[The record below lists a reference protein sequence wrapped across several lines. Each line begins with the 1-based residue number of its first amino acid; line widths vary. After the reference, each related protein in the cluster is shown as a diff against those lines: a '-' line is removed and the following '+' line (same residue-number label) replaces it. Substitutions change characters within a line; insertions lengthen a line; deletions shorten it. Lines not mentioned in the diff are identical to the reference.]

1 MAKSLD
7 KVLQPD
13 GTYKWELVE
22 PTHDQMMGND
32 PITACPAP
40 EPVVEPEPE
49 TVVVT
54 EEPVVEQTND
64 FKSMTKKQL
73 EDFGRTI
80 GIELDKRHSK
90 KVLIKELE
98 EKLNPST

>member
-7 KVLQPD
+7 KVLQSD
-13 GTYKWELVE
+13 GTYKWEEVELVHS
-22 PTHDQMMGND
+22 TNVV
-32 PITACPAP
+32 

-49 TVVVT
+49 EKVVIT
-54 EEPVVEQTND
+54 KEPVVEQTND
-64 FKSMTKKQL
+64 FESMTKKQL

-80 GIELDKRHSK
+80 GIELDRRHSK

-98 EKLNPST
+98 EKLNPKT

>member
-1 MAKSLD
+1 MSKSLD
-7 KVLQPD
+7 RVLQPD
-13 GTYKWELVE
+13 GSYKWQEIELIHSGKVV
-22 PTHDQMMGND
+22 
-32 PITACPAP
+32 

-49 TVVVT
+49 EVVVI
-54 EEPVVEQTND
+54 EEPIVEKAND
-64 FKSMTKKQL
+64 FESMTKNQL

-80 GIELDKRHSK
+80 GIELDRRQSK

>member
-7 KVLQPD
+7 HVLQPD
-13 GTYKWELVE
+13 GTYKWEEVELV
-22 PTHDQMMGND
+22 HS
-32 PITACPAP
+32 TASV
-40 EPVVEPEPE
+40 EPVVEPKSEE
-49 TVVVT
+49 VVIT
-54 EEPVVEQTND
+54 EEPVVEKAND
-64 FKSMTKKQL
+64 FESMTKKQL

-80 GIELDKRHSK
+80 GIELDRRQNK

>member
-7 KVLQPD
+7 HVLQPD
-13 GTYKWELVE
+13 GTYKWEEVELV
-22 PTHDQMMGND
+22 HS
-32 PITACPAP
+32 TA
-40 EPVVEPEPE
+40 PVE
-49 TVVVT
+49 TVVKPESEEVVIT
-54 EEPVVEQTND
+54 EESVVEKAND
-64 FKSMTKKQL
+64 FESMTKKQL

-80 GIELDKRHSK
+80 GIELDRRQSK

>member
-7 KVLQPD
+7 RVLQPD
-13 GTYKWELVE
+13 GSYKWEEVDLVHS
-22 PTHDQMMGND
+22 TNVV
-32 PITACPAP
+32 

-49 TVVVT
+49 EVVIT
-54 EEPVVEQTND
+54 EEPVVEKTNE
-64 FKSMTKKQL
+64 FESMTKRQL

-80 GIELDKRHSK
+80 GIELDRRHSK
-90 KVLIKELE
+90 KVLIQELE

>member
-7 KVLQPD
+7 RVLQPD
-13 GTYKWELVE
+13 GSYKWQETELIHSGKV
-22 PTHDQMMGND
+22 
-32 PITACPAP
+32 A
-40 EPVVEPEPE
+40 EPVIEPEPE
-49 TVVVT
+49 EVVVI
-54 EEPVVEQTND
+54 EEPIVEKAND
-64 FKSMTKKQL
+64 FESMTKKQL

-80 GIELDKRHSK
+80 GIELDRRQNK

>member
-7 KVLQPD
+7 RVLQPD
-13 GTYKWELVE
+13 GSYKWEEVELVHS
-22 PTHDQMMGND
+22 TN
-32 PITACPAP
+32 TV

-49 TVVVT
+49 EVVIT
-54 EEPVVEQTND
+54 EEPVVEKAND
-64 FKSMTKKQL
+64 FESMTKKQL

-80 GIELDKRHSK
+80 GIELDRRHSK
-90 KVLIKELE
+90 KVLIQELE